1 MMKYEIILDEN
12 NYISCIV
19 HNGDERDIYDDEFI
33 FNTFYKDGHRVNC
46 YKKVDD
52 EYILDE
58 PKEQEEIAKEQEENE
73 IARLKSELCKYDYI
87 GTKLAM
93 GVATK
98 EEYAEQIAYTETI
111 REQIRQLETFRTES
125 EQPKEV

>member
-1 MMKYEIILDEN
+1 MKYTLNLDTNNYVLSIAHTQNDNIELDLSNIYPSYLNAYQYLDGKLVLDEAKKQT
-12 NYISCIV
+12 II
-19 HNGDERDIYDDEFI
+19 DER
-33 FNTFYKDGHRVNC
+33 T
-46 YKKVDD
+46 KKST
-52 EYILDE
+52 EQQILIL
-58 PKEQEEIAKEQEENE
+58 KQELAQ
-73 IARLKSELCKYDYI
+73 YDYI

>member
-1 MMKYEIILDEN
+1 MKYSLNLDKDNYVLSIAHTMNDNVELNIEDYDLAYLNAYQFIDNQLVLDELKLKELKSKEE
-12 NYISCIV
+12 IAQ
-19 HNGDERDIYDDEFI
+19 
-33 FNTFYKDGHRVNC
+33 
-46 YKKVDD
+46 
-52 EYILDE
+52 
-58 PKEQEEIAKEQEENE
+58 KEQEISILKE
-73 IARLKSELCKYDYI
+73 ELATYDYI

>member
-1 MMKYEIILDEN
+1 MKYSLNLDKDNYVLSIAHTMNDNVELNLEDYDLAYLNAYQFIDNKLVLDELKLKELKSKEE
-12 NYISCIV
+12 IAQ
-19 HNGDERDIYDDEFI
+19 
-33 FNTFYKDGHRVNC
+33 
-46 YKKVDD
+46 
-52 EYILDE
+52 
-58 PKEQEEIAKEQEENE
+58 KEQEISILKE
-73 IARLKSELCKYDYI
+73 ELATYDYI

-125 EQPKEV
+125 KQPKEV